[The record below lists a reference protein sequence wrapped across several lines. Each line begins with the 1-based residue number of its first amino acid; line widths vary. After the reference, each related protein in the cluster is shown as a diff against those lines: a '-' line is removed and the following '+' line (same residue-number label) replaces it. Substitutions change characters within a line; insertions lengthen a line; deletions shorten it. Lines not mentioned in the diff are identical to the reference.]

1 MAERQIYAHTNH
13 NLTEIRR
20 VAVEQLTALPAQP
33 EVAGRLVQVGSTLYY
48 GLDAATWQSLQSAI
62 DPLRFV
68 GGIDVSSGNVP
79 LATPLADPAGGNAW
93 QAGDYG
99 VVTVGGVLTT
109 APNSGDVNVEV
120 GDMVICI
127 SAPAAGNG
135 NFAIIERNPIPA
147 TGVPVGENISFGP
160 TDWNPTGNPNEWEV
174 KLGLAVIKLPYSAQA
189 VNITS
194 PTQPLFVDQFA
205 TKFDTGLVFF
215 VAHGVTAPADKYE
228 ARVLGTN

>member
-20 VAVEQLTALPAQP
+20 VAIEQLTALPATP
-33 EVAGRLVQVGSTLYY
+33 EVAGRIVQVGNTLYY
-48 GLDAATWQSLQSAI
+48 GLNAATWQSLQAAI

-68 GGIDVSSGNVP
+68 GGLDVSTGSVP
-79 LATPLADPAGGNAW
+79 LVTPLADPAGGNAW

-99 VVTVGGVLTT
+99 IVTVAGTLAP
-109 APNSGDVNVEV
+109 APNSGNVDVEV
-120 GDMVICI
+120 GDMLVCI

-135 NFAIIERNPIPA
+135 NFAVIERNPIPA

-160 TDWNPTGNPNEWEV
+160 ADWYPTGNPNEWEV

-189 VNITS
+189 VNVTS
-194 PTQPLFVDQFA
+194 ATQPLFIDNFA
-205 TKFDTGLVFF
+205 TKFDVGVVFLQ
-215 VAHGVTAPADKYE
+215 AHGPAAPADKYE
-228 ARVLGTN
+228 CRVLGTN